1 MEDRRGKGLIQQNVL
16 QLLRLLDSQREE
28 TERGRLRGLVHK
40 IQMVQ
45 VVGDLRSVVLSVYLR
60 TRQTHPS
67 CLQISV
73 SVLRFHHF
81 CKENSSI
88 LNIFINISG
97 MLFCDFFLKGHEVW
111 QGLKLGWDT
120 FFQLLVILICF
131 INTFLVCDHS
141 FSLLETKTKIRGLQ
155 PK

>member
-1 MEDRRGKGLIQQNVL
+1 
-16 QLLRLLDSQREE
+16 
-28 TERGRLRGLVHK
+28 
-40 IQMVQ
+40 
-45 VVGDLRSVVLSVYLR
+45 
-60 TRQTHPS
+60 
-67 CLQISV
+67 
-73 SVLRFHHF
+73 
-81 CKENSSI
+81 
-88 LNIFINISG
+88 

-155 PK
+155 PKKYKFLQSAFALGNGSTGPHLCICSTAVMDTNITISVFLYGIPQLLLLLQCLDSAMDQTDDIWLLTSLL